1 MQTRTKHFV
10 AHFSAPFRLS
20 GFDGVQPAGAYA
32 LDQQGPGAAGASSAS
47 YHCKAMFMHL
57 PGISEGRWT
66 LRLVR
71 VDPAEVEAAILYDLE
86 QDSGRMDAARGES
99 KGR

>member
-1 MQTRTKHFV
+1 MQTRTRHFV

-32 LDQQGPGAAGASSAS
+32 LDQQEEEAVDASSAS
-47 YHCKAMFMHL
+47 YRCKAMFMHL
-57 PGISEGRWT
+57 PAVSEGRWT

-71 VDPAEVEAAILYDLE
+71 VDPAEVEAAILHDLE
-86 QDSGRMDAARGES
+86 QGSGRPDAVRDE
-99 KGR
+99 GRS